1 VGVRERTVRST
12 RPAEAV
18 AELGSLDGSTRH
30 ASLHQKEQTMKAIFL
45 SLTLLCPSALW
56 AQSFLHLTAGQSYS
70 YEFSTVPFTQSGALV
85 LPSGGGIF
93 YLADPTLNPGS
104 QVRVEMFEG
113 RLGEVPLASSMVS
126 SWNIYEGVHVGAPN
140 AWQDLE
146 GSMRLTVLTGAV
158 DLSGLEVRV
167 FGGPGPLL
175 DFNAY
180 GYNQIIPVPEPS
192 TWSLLGVGLAA
203 IGNWTMLRR
212 RRDAA
217 A

>member
-1 VGVRERTVRST
+1 
-12 RPAEAV
+12 
-18 AELGSLDGSTRH
+18 
-30 ASLHQKEQTMKAIFL
+30 MKSILL
-45 SLTLLCPSALW
+45 SLLMLCPSVLR

-85 LPSGGGIF
+85 LPSGGGFF
-93 YLADPTLNPGS
+93 YLAETTLYSGN

-113 RLGEVPLASSMVS
+113 RLGEVSLASNVFSYWS
-126 SWNIYEGVHVGAPN
+126 TIDGVHVGAPD

-146 GSMRLTVLTGAV
+146 GSMRLTVLNGSV

-180 GYNQIIPVPEPS
+180 GYGQVVPVPEPS
-192 TWSLLGVGLAA
+192 TWSLLGVGLMTAGA
-203 IGNWTMLRR
+203 RALFRR
-212 RRDAA
+212 RRDIELPTKRPPHFRGGRAC
-217 A
+217 